1 MAKFRVAL
9 SGDFLKSDGTPA
21 YPMVDLAPLAA
32 AGGEVAYVHS
42 VDRVMRAAD
51 LEGFDALILLGSRF
65 DARSIPADGRLAVV
79 ARFGVG
85 YDTVDVAACT
95 KAGIALVITPDGVRR
110 PVAVTVLTLM
120 LALAS
125 RLFAKDRITRMGPQ
139 GWAMRSDYMG
149 LGLTGRTL
157 GLLGVGNIGAEVLR
171 LAAPLDMRFIA
182 HDPYIDPAKA
192 RALGADLVDLDTLFR
207 ESDFVSINVPLGD
220 RTRGLVGARLF
231 GLMKPTAYLINTAR
245 GPIVDQRALHEVL
258 ASRPHRRGRARRLRG
273 RAGAG
278 RRADPQARQRHR
290 HPARALLHRRVLRR
304 QRRRRRPRRALG
316 HARRDPGKP
325 RQSGGRRDTGVA
337 PAPGGASHAR
347 RECVAVIPAG
357 AKRRAGIHGSAGV
370 GPG

>member
-9 SGDFLKSDGTPA
+9 SGDFLKADGTPA
-21 YPMVDLAPLAA
+21 YPMVDLAPLAE

-65 DARSIPADGRLAVV
+65 DERSIPADGRLAVV
-79 ARFGVG
+79 ARFGVGFDTVDVAASPRFGVG

-207 ESDFVSINVPLGD
+207 EADFVSINVPLGD
-220 RTRGLVGARLF
+220 NTRGLVGARLL

-245 GPIVDQRALHEVL
+245 GPIVDQRALHDVL
-258 ASRPHRRGRARRLRG
+258 ASGRI
-273 RAGAG
+273 AGAG
-278 RRADPQARQRHR
+278 LDVFEVEPAPADEPILKLDNVIVTPHALCYTDECFAGNGAADVRAVLSVMRGETPVNLVNPEVVETPQWR
-290 HPARALLHRRVLRR
+290 RRVAA
-304 QRRRRRPRRALG
+304 RRAL
-316 HARRDPGKP
+316 
-325 RQSGGRRDTGVA
+325 
-337 PAPGGASHAR
+337 
-347 RECVAVIPAG
+347 AG
-357 AKRRAGIHGSAGV
+357 AAAG
-370 GPG
+370 

>member
-21 YPMVDLAPLAA
+21 YPMVELAPLAE
-32 AGGEVAYVHS
+32 AGGEVAYVDS
-42 VDRVMRAAD
+42 VDRVMRAGD

-65 DARSIPADGRLAVV
+65 DERGIPADGRLAVV

-182 HDPYIDPAKA
+182 HDPYIEAGKA
-192 RALGADLVDLDTLFR
+192 RALGAELVDLETLFR
-207 ESDFVSINVPLGD
+207 AADFVSINVPLSEK
-220 RTRGLVGARLF
+220 TRGLVGKRLLE
-231 GLMKPTAYLINTAR
+231 LMKPTAYLINAAR
-245 GPIVDQRALHEVL
+245 GPIVDQRALHEAL
-258 ASRPHRRGRARRLRG
+258 ASGRI
-273 RAGAG
+273 AGAG
-278 RRADPQARQRHR
+278 LDVFEVEPAPADEPILRLDNVIVTPHALCFTDECFAGNGAADVRAVLAAMRGEPPANLVNPEVVETPQWR
-290 HPARALLHRRVLRR
+290 RRVAA
-304 QRRRRRPRRALG
+304 RRAL
-316 HARRDPGKP
+316 
-325 RQSGGRRDTGVA
+325 
-337 PAPGGASHAR
+337 
-347 RECVAVIPAG
+347 AG
-357 AKRRAGIHGSAGV
+357 AAAG
-370 GPG
+370 

>member
-21 YPMVDLAPLAA
+21 YPMVDLAPLAEA
-32 AGGEVAYVHS
+32 DGEVAYVHS

-51 LEGFDALILLGSRF
+51 LEGFHALILLGSRF
-65 DARSIPADGRLAVV
+65 DERS
-79 ARFGVG
+79 
-85 YDTVDVAACT
+85 
-95 KAGIALVITPDGVRR
+95 IALVITPDGVRR

-125 RLFAKDRITRMGPQ
+125 RLFAKDRITRMGPA

-207 ESDFVSINVPLGD
+207 EADFVSINVPLGE
-220 RTRGLVGARLF
+220 RTRGLVGARLL

-245 GPIVDQRALHEVL
+245 GPIVDQRALHEAL
-258 ASRPHRRGRARRLRG
+258 ASGRI
-273 RAGAG
+273 AGAG
-278 RRADPQARQRHR
+278 LDVFEVE
-290 HPARALLHRRVLRR
+290 PA
-304 QRRRRRPRRALG
+304 
-316 HARRDPGKP
+316 
-325 RQSGGRRDTGVA
+325 T
-337 PAPGGASHAR
+337 
-347 RECVAVIPAG
+347 
-357 AKRRAGIHGSAGV
+357 
-370 GPG
+370 

>member
-21 YPMVDLAPLAA
+21 YPMVDLAPLAE

-65 DARSIPADGRLAVV
+65 DERSIPADGRLAVV

-95 KAGIALVITPDGVRR
+95 KAGIGLVITPDGVRR

-182 HDPYIDPAKA
+182 HDPYIEPAKA

-207 ESDFVSINVPLGD
+207 EADFVSINVPLGD
-220 RTRGLVGARLF
+220 KTCGLVGARLL

-245 GPIVDQRALHEVL
+245 GPIVDERALHAAL
-258 ASRPHRRGRARRLRG
+258 ASGRL
-273 RAGAG
+273 AGAG
-278 RRADPQARQRHR
+278 LDVFEEEP
-290 HPARALLHRRVLRR
+290 
-304 QRRRRRPRRALG
+304 
-316 HARRDPGKP
+316 
-325 RQSGGRRDTGVA
+325 VA
-337 PAPGGASHAR
+337 PSHPLLQLDNVVVTPHGICFTDECMR
-347 RECVAVIPAG
+347 RLAESAFRAALDVAAGRTPPYIVNPEALAG
-357 AKRRAGIHGSAGV
+357 ARPA
-370 GPG
+370 